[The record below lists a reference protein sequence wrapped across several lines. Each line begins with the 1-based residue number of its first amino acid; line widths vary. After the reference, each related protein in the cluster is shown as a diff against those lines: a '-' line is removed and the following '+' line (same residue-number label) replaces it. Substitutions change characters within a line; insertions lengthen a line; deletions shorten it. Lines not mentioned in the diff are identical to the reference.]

1 MLFANLRASAYR
13 IGTIAFGVLA
23 VALLIAALS
32 FRASGISARA
42 DAASARKEASEARA
56 EVKAISAARDK
67 EAASAKAANEV
78 AAQYEKDKRDAEAA
92 GKRTA
97 DELRAGN
104 LRLRAQ
110 WQGCEARRMPTSSGS
125 ASEPDAAADDRAE
138 SAGRIIGAADAA
150 DAQIRALQNFLRDVY
165 GR

>member
-1 MLFANLRASAYR
+1 MPFLLMYWKHL
-13 IGTIAFGVLA
+13 LA
-23 VALLIAALS
+23 VALLATAGAWLYRAGVNSERVETHKAKTEAYEAREALKGS
-32 FRASGISARA
+32 ERARA
-42 DAASARKEASEARA
+42 
-56 EVKAISAARDK
+56 K
-67 EAASAKAANEV
+67 EAAQAKAAN
-78 AAQYEKDKRDAEAA
+78 AIADQYEKDKRDAEAA

>member
-1 MLFANLRASAYR
+1 MNPLIPLFLKGWRWW
-13 IGTIAFGVLA
+13 I
-23 VALLIAALS
+23 VAGLLIGLLYY
-32 FRASGISARA
+32 RA
-42 DAASARKEASEARA
+42 DAATSDAQAKTALDRANALQGQLIASEA
-56 EVKAISAARDK
+56 ARSQ

-110 WQGCEARRMPTSSGS
+110 WQGCEARRVPASTGS
-125 ASEPDAAADDRAE
+125 PGEPDAAADDRAE

-150 DAQIRALQNFLRDVY
+150 DAQIRALQNFIRDVY